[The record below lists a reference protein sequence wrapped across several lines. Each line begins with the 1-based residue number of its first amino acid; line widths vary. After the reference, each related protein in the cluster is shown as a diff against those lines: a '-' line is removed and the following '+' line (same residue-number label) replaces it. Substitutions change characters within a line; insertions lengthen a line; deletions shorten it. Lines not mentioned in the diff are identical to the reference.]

1 MLVNGSSNGFYYFD
15 LENGVVGSGSAAI
28 AGYIDDVGNGWYR
41 CSFSFNLGTVSRV
54 RIYPADGDND
64 ISGTSGNIYIQDAQA
79 INGSSVGP
87 YIPTLSTAQTS
98 AVLLPQ
104 GLTSGR
110 DITGVNLFENVRK
123 QGALNLDGNS
133 WAEVHDNASLD
144 YSSEVTLEAWIRW
157 AGEADQSILG
167 KWHGPDSARSLIL
180 YAYDNDQVSAF
191 YSSNGSTTAGSIVA
205 SQTLTTGNWYHC
217 VFTSDGS
224 TIKIYVNAVEGNSA
238 SYSGGFYV
246 STKNLEIGTYQTDE
260 DKAYNGPIAQPRIYN
275 RALTAEEVERNYNAG
290 KNIYTNS

>member
-79 INGSSVGP
+79 ITGSSVGP

-133 WAEVHDNASLD
+133 WAEVHDNASFDLTNL
-144 YSSEVTLEAWIRW
+144 TLEAWVNIKS
-157 AGEADQSILG
+157 GEAIKGNLG
-167 KWHGPDSARSLIL
+167 QW
-180 YAYDNDQVSAF
+180 
-191 YSSNGSTTAGSIVA
+191 SS
-205 SQTLTTGNWYHC
+205 SQG
-217 VFTSDGS
+217 
-224 TIKIYVNAVEGNSA
+224 
-238 SYSGGFYV
+238 
-246 STKNLEIGTYQTDE
+246 
-260 DKAYNGPIAQPRIYN
+260 
-275 RALTAEEVERNYNAG
+275 
-290 KNIYTNS
+290 